1 MVLNGRQKAAML
13 LMSLDPA
20 TAAEVLKGVD
30 SEVVQELAVE
40 VAYMDA
46 SGLCDTQNSF
56 EVTYQFC
63 NQLKVKEGFQVKGF
77 LSSMLKS
84 TVGTEKALHIQT
96 QIGNLL
102 YKRDPFISI
111 RSADSQKLAMVLEKE
126 HPQAI
131 AVVLSE
137 LTSKKSSE
145 VLGLLSETVRSGAVT
160 RMTASEPI
168 NIEAKMRIAQMV
180 CQRLEEAS
188 AAAASGGGVVN
199 QTQSLRKVA
208 VMLRNLTKEIRD
220 GLLSSIREKDSEMG
234 QNVAELMILW
244 EDLPLVAD
252 RSLQT
257 ALREVDSQ
265 QLAKA
270 LIKADDVFVKKIKAN
285 ISERAAA
292 AIEEETSLMSSPKK
306 EDIESAREE
315 IVNVLRGMNEKGELN
330 FVEQ

>member
-1 MVLNGRQKAAML
+1 
-13 LMSLDPA
+13 
-20 TAAEVLKGVD
+20 
-30 SEVVQELAVE
+30 
-40 VAYMDA
+40 
-46 SGLCDTQNSF
+46 
-56 EVTYQFC
+56 
-63 NQLKVKEGFQVKGF
+63 
-77 LSSMLKS
+77 
-84 TVGTEKALHIQT
+84 
-96 QIGNLL
+96 
-102 YKRDPFISI
+102 
-111 RSADSQKLAMVLEKE
+111 MVLEKE

-270 LIKADDVFVKKIKAN
+270 LIKAEDVFVQKIKAN

-315 IVNVLRGMNEKGELN
+315 IVNVLRGINEKGELN